1 MSKKESMSSKYLP
14 HELVLEILTWLLVKS
29 LVRFRCVSKLWN
41 SSIASIGFIN
51 AHLNKANLL
60 CKNNNKSHFLLLTE
74 PDNTSPNL
82 CMITCNN
89 SSEVSR
95 LEFPNSIQLS
105 RFKFPNSFPP
115 IIVGVYNGIVCL
127 RFTLEPTIYLWNFSI
142 QQFKVLTTTCLSSYL
157 KQTEISEMAV
167 GFSYFSEINDYK
179 IVRIVYLRSRNL
191 EPWIEAEIYTLST
204 DSWRRLPTESLRS
217 RKIHYVVISRRDTCQ
232 LVNGALHWMSLV
244 SVYGIRSNGIR
255 AYIRTCLSSLCFD
268 LNEERFREI
277 FLPDIDFL
285 EVGHKEFLVEYKGS
299 LAVVTMS
306 DAKICLWVMKVY
318 GVVESWTKQIVLP
331 KIFDWFF
338 SCSNTGVFIVEQ
350 DHRLILLDPETRR
363 ENNLGIQGVTW
374 IVHVTNSMESL
385 VLIGK

>member
-1 MSKKESMSSKYLP
+1 M
-14 HELVLEILTWLLVKS
+14 
-29 LVRFRCVSKLWN
+29 
-41 SSIASIGFIN
+41 
-51 AHLNKANLL
+51 
-60 CKNNNKSHFLLLTE
+60 
-74 PDNTSPNL
+74 
-82 CMITCNN
+82 
-89 SSEVSR
+89 
-95 LEFPNSIQLS
+95 
-105 RFKFPNSFPP
+105 
-115 IIVGVYNGIVCL
+115 
-127 RFTLEPTIYLWNFSI
+127 
-142 QQFKVLTTTCLSSYL
+142 
-157 KQTEISEMAV
+157 
-167 GFSYFSEINDYK
+167 
-179 IVRIVYLRSRNL
+179 
-191 EPWIEAEIYTLST
+191 
-204 DSWRRLPTESLRS
+204 
-217 RKIHYVVISRRDTCQ
+217 
-232 LVNGALHWMSLV
+232 
-244 SVYGIRSNGIR
+244 
-255 AYIRTCLSSLCFD
+255 CFD

-277 FLPDIDFL
+277 VLPDIDFL